1 MKILAAALL
10 CLFPGTALAAPAL
23 LDPTLSVD
31 TVVTGL
37 SQPTTMAFLGPAD
50 FLVLEK
56 ATGLVR
62 RVKGGTIQTP
72 PVLDLNVNSNSERGL
87 LGIAISKGSPP
98 DVFLYLTERDGP
110 GDSTAQ
116 VDSVP
121 IANRVYRYTWNAA
134 TGTLTGAMLILN
146 LPATP
151 GGPNHDG
158 GVLALDNASPQRL
171 YAMIGDLNRT
181 GQLQNR
187 ATGNPDD
194 TSVILRVDRDG
205 NAAAGNPLSPYC
217 SNNFAQ
223 TCSGSPDC
231 GAGTCFTQVGR
242 YYAYGI
248 RNGFGLTVDP
258 VSGAV
263 WNTENGPATYDEINR
278 VDPGFN
284 SGWLDFMGAQ
294 STGARPLE
302 DGNLFTIPGGV
313 YSDPEFSWVDTNAP
327 TAIVFPSTALGAG
340 YGSVAL
346 VSDSN
351 RSQIYR
357 FPLNVGRTGFDF
369 TAFPSLGEDLEADTN
384 AEADQ
389 LLLGTGFGNVTDL
402 EIGPDGNVYVVG
414 LVAGAV
420 YRIQHPTDYFTVPPC
435 RAVDTRNPDGPLGG
449 PAFANGGER
458 IFDLTGLCGVPDG
471 ARAIAL
477 NVTAIQPTAAGL
489 LSVLPGDLTVSQT
502 STVNFNAGQ
511 TRANNAQLPLSSNG
525 DGTLRLHVSIPGGG
539 TVHVLIDVGGYFL

>member
-1 MKILAAALL
+1 MKMVTAAML
-10 CLFPGTALAAPAL
+10 CLVPGAALAAPAL

-31 TVVTGL
+31 TVITGL

-62 RVKGGTIQTP
+62 RVKGSTIQTP
-72 PVLDLNVNSNSERGL
+72 ALLDFNVNSNSERGL
-87 LGIAISKGSPP
+87 LGIAISKASPP

-116 VDSVP
+116 FDSVT
-121 IANRVYRYTWNAA
+121 IANRVYRYTWNAGP
-134 TGTLTGAMLILN
+134 GTLTGATLILD
-146 LPATP
+146 LPAA

-158 GVLALDNASPQRL
+158 GVLELDNASPQRL
-171 YAMIGDLNRT
+171 YAMIGDLNRA
-181 GQLQNR
+181 GQLQNQ

-194 TSVILRVDRDG
+194 TSVILRVDRNG

-217 SNNFAQ
+217 SNDFTQ
-223 TCSGSPDC
+223 TCSANPDC

-258 VSGAV
+258 VTGAV
-263 WNTENGPATYDEINR
+263 WNTENGPTTYDEINR
-278 VDPGFN
+278 VEPGFN
-284 SGWLDFMGAQ
+284 SGWLDYMGAQ
-294 STGARPLE
+294 STGVRGGQ
-302 DGNLFTIPGGV
+302 DGALFEIDGGE
-313 YSDPEFSWVDTNAP
+313 YSDPEFSWIDTNAP
-327 TAIVFPSTALGAG
+327 TGIVFPSTALGTA

-346 VSDSN
+346 VGDSN

-357 FPLNVGRTGFDF
+357 FPLNAGRTGFDF
-369 TAFPSLGEDLEADTN
+369 TAFASLQDLEADTN
-384 AEADQ
+384 TEADQ

-414 LVAGAV
+414 LGAGAV
-420 YRIQHPTDYFTVPPC
+420 YRIQHPTDYFTVAPC
-435 RAVDTRNPDGPLGG
+435 RVVDTRNPDGPLGG
-449 PAFANGGER
+449 PALANGGER
-458 IFDLTGLCGVPDG
+458 SFDLTGLCGVPEG
-471 ARAIAL
+471 ARAIAI
-477 NVTAIQPTAAGL
+477 NVTAIQPTAGGL
-489 LSVLPGDLTVSQT
+489 LSVSPGDLTFPQT
-502 STVNFNAGQ
+502 SSVNFNAGQ

-525 DGTLRLHVSIPGGG
+525 DGTLRVLASMPGGG
-539 TVHVLIDVGGYFL
+539 SVHVVIDVNGYFQ